1 MKKLHISMA
10 GKRAVNGYL
19 FILPWLL
26 GFLLFYVR
34 SLYMTVEFSLSDLTV
49 LSTGGYN
56 LEFVGLKNYYEAF
69 FSHAS
74 FKQTLT
80 TSIGNM
86 VIDVPLIIFFSLFV
100 AMMLNRKMKCR
111 GLVRAIFF
119 LPVLLGA
126 EAVSNALSLA
136 AQMMAGGLSGTSADM
151 AAASASSGTMN
162 MDYLIDLFAQLA
174 LPDVVL
180 DYIVG
185 AVSRISDI
193 IQASG
198 VQIVLFI
205 AGLQSIPSSL
215 YEVAKIEGCVQQIRG
230 GQAGIQHGV
239 HREPVR
245 AVLRVQRG
253 FDAHHL
259 RPAGS
264 RGVLYRQAHLLLQLR
279 RRRVKSNGKM
289 ARISQFSP
297 L

>member
-1 MKKLHISMA
+1 
-10 GKRAVNGYL
+10 
-19 FILPWLL
+19 
-26 GFLLFYVR
+26 
-34 SLYMTVEFSLSDLTV
+34 
-49 LSTGGYN
+49 
-56 LEFVGLKNYYEAF
+56 
-69 FSHAS
+69 
-74 FKQTLT
+74 
-80 TSIGNM
+80 
-86 VIDVPLIIFFSLFV
+86 
-100 AMMLNRKMKCR
+100 
-111 GLVRAIFF
+111 
-119 LPVLLGA
+119 
-126 EAVSNALSLA
+126 
-136 AQMMAGGLSGTSADM
+136 M

-180 DYIVG
+180 DYISG

-215 YEVAKIEGCVQQIRG
+215 YEVAKIEGATGYETFWKVTFPMVMPHIITCTIYTIVDAFSKSEVVKLAYSTAFTESRYG
-230 GQAGIQHGV
+230 
-239 HREPVR
+239 
-245 AVLRVQRG
+245 LSSRVQRG

-259 RPAGS
+259 CPAGS
-264 RGVLYRQAHLLLQLR
+264 RGVLHRQAHLLLQLR

>member
-1 MKKLHISMA
+1 
-10 GKRAVNGYL
+10 
-19 FILPWLL
+19 
-26 GFLLFYVR
+26 
-34 SLYMTVEFSLSDLTV
+34 
-49 LSTGGYN
+49 
-56 LEFVGLKNYYEAF
+56 
-69 FSHAS
+69 
-74 FKQTLT
+74 
-80 TSIGNM
+80 
-86 VIDVPLIIFFSLFV
+86 
-100 AMMLNRKMKCR
+100 
-111 GLVRAIFF
+111 
-119 LPVLLGA
+119 
-126 EAVSNALSLA
+126 
-136 AQMMAGGLSGTSADM
+136 MMAGGLSGTSADM

-215 YEVAKIEGCVQQIRG
+215 YEVAKIEGATGYETFWKVTFPMVMPHIITCTIYTIVDAFSKSEVVKRHTARRSPR
-230 GQAGIQHGV
+230 AGTGCPP
-239 HREPVR
+239 RSAWFR
-245 AVLRVQRG
+245 R
-253 FDAHHL
+253 HHL

-264 RGVLYRQAHLLLQLR
+264 RGVLHRQAHLLLQLR